1 MQCGAGRRR
10 QLETIARAEGG
21 VAANAAPEPVH
32 ASKRRDTYD
41 KWADTQDFAR
51 AAEDAAPVPTLE
63 QLAARADAGD
73 TPGVGHDWV
82 VGGTLAGGVM
92 QAEMM
97 LTTRN
102 LTAVAHF
109 LPMLGRISN
118 FMEGRRVQDSR

>member
-1 MQCGAGRRR
+1 MAGPLVVSGCGAG
-10 QLETIARAEGG
+10 
-21 VAANAAPEPVH
+21 
-32 ASKRRDTYD
+32 
-41 KWADTQDFAR
+41 ADAR
-51 AAEDAAPVPTLE
+51 AARG
-63 QLAARADAGD
+63 ARRRRRH
-73 TPGVGHDWV
+73 PGVGHDWV
-82 VGGTLAGGVM
+82 IGGTLAGGVM